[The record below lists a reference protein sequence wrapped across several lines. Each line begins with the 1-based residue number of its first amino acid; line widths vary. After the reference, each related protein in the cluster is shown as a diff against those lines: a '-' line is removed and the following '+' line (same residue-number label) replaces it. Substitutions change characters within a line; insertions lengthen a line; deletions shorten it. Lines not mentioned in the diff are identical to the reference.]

1 MAYPVAISDAS
12 FEKEVVGADK
22 PVLVDFW
29 AEWCGPC
36 RMIAP
41 VLEKLAEEYAG
52 SLKIAKLDVDN
63 NPEVA
68 EQFEVMSI
76 PTMILFKDGKPVER
90 MVGYVPRTRLL
101 NKIKPYIGTAATA

>member
-12 FEKEVVGADK
+12 FEKEVVDADK

-41 VLEKLAEEYAG
+41 LLEKLAEEYAG

-90 MVGYVPRTRLL
+90 MVGYVPRARLL

>member
-12 FEKEVVGADK
+12 FEKEVVNADK

-90 MVGYVPRTRLL
+90 MVGYVPRARLL